1 VSISGVKVVG
11 GTEAVSVFGPNGN
24 TRVDSL
30 TVTNSEF
37 VGQSN
42 GSVIVDL
49 QSGTS
54 DLSSLTITN
63 VKISQDNTVANEN
76 AKHQGIVAW
85 GFDGNATITNVT
97 IEGEVGVSSAT
108 ASAPYYGILLQGSTK
123 AYTAPMAAG
132 NVTLTDVTVNGAFAK
147 SAVGVYNYTNIDN
160 VTGTNVDVSGSLNG
174 PAPWGQAV
182 TISGVDGSYDASR
195 LGLVLGSNYTQLGV
209 DTTPESNNT
218 LTGTA
223 GADVLYDAMG
233 GNDTL
238 IGGAGNDTLS
248 GGAGND
254 TAVVNG
260 TTASDALFGRQS
272 GTNALTVSTSLTGTD
287 VLSGVEFVA
296 LQSANQALLK
306 TFVMVDE
313 FANNAAAI
321 AAAPSGAVLV
331 KAGPLN
337 VSLVDAASALAK
349 ALSYYGPDA
358 VTINASAAD
367 LLAAG
372 PSLGQMRAS
381 GVDTFTTTDVISK
394 AEYDILVTNTGAA
407 GSIVLPSVT
416 ITDDEANVANI
427 AGGAVV
433 YTFTFATPVT
443 NFTASDVTVTNGTVG
458 ALVASTVPA
467 EVGRVFTM
475 AVTPTPGFD
484 GNMSLTVANAASG
497 NQAVDTLISTA
508 VALDLTSDTGANTA
522 DDLTKTPL
530 STFEVTF
537 NAARAE
543 AGDTIEVIKGGV
555 VLGTATLNGT
565 TAAAGKVSVMLT
577 TALTEGN
584 TNSLTA
590 KHSDAAGNAISSSA
604 LAVTLDTVAPD
615 APIAKLSAS
624 SDTGVASDN
633 RSNQTSVTLDV
644 ASLEAGRVA
653 TYSLNSGAAQT
664 YSGSSFNLT
673 GLSANTTHTV
683 VVNQTDMAGNLSA
696 SSSYTFTVDTL
707 APSLLSS
714 AGLNTTQLQTFWNA
728 QLQSDGVTVKL
739 LFSEAMD
746 PSHMAGVIGNLKVQ
760 AAGYTV
766 DVTNAVMDSINP
778 NMVILTLEKAITTGV
793 TAKVSYTDPAGET
806 VSAVLQDIAGNDLAS
821 GLWTAKSLSAVNAAT
836 VSADVRV
843 FDGGLFGGTGNNTL
857 TYKGQGTEF
866 LSGGAGDD
874 TIKVSATGNAAS
886 WLIASYAMD
895 TSTDT
900 SNLGI
905 QANVG
910 TGQNVYNFTQIGQ
923 YANSVFAQGES
934 IDVGTSKFK
943 VNGAVLQIAS
953 AANETLYI
961 DTDVIG
967 ANSSIQIGSGKG
979 SETIIDETDSTLRS
993 DTVLYK
999 LAASNSDQGV
1009 NADALLASRSA
1020 LLAAIESV
1028 MTPTVDNTMSVKIGG
1043 KTDTLQGMERVQ
1055 FLTGD
1060 GSTVNVAMVGNAV
1073 GNNGYHS
1080 LAAMTAD
1087 VAVGGNNVQAVI
1099 VSKDNFKG
1107 QDHSSVLS
1115 QIDGMFS
1122 TTVNNRL
1129 ALNLNPGSDSPTELI
1144 GTSKVIFET
1153 KDSSNPVT
1161 VLIVGADG
1169 YASID
1174 AAMND
1179 AQPGDVI
1186 YITDNALT
1194 GATNYTVFKE
1204 GMIFMANSSSANNQL
1219 TLELGYLEIPA
1230 TAENPNPVQSNVI
1243 QSLFLMGNANINVN
1257 GNQMDNVIV
1266 GNRGNNLILG
1276 NDGNDKITTGGG
1288 ADMVY
1293 GGIGNDTLVAQSGS
1307 ASGSTL
1313 LNGGAGNDLLIVA
1326 TTDNARV
1333 VMTGGV
1339 GEDTFKVGSLASDN
1353 GNLALNAVITDL
1365 SARNGDHLDFS
1376 QLLNSSGAAVS
1387 KAEAFQ
1393 ADTYSGGNL
1402 VFNFTNALNFKST
1415 STDVNAVGELID
1427 TIVNVRGSVTVNMT
1441 TVSNVENALEV
1452 KDSVPGKV
1460 HKTIAQDVYGT
1471 DSSLSA
1477 EIQKLVPLFERNPI
1491 D

>member
-1 VSISGVKVVG
+1 
-11 GTEAVSVFGPNGN
+11 
-24 TRVDSL
+24 
-30 TVTNSEF
+30 
-37 VGQSN
+37 
-42 GSVIVDL
+42 
-49 QSGTS
+49 
-54 DLSSLTITN
+54 
-63 VKISQDNTVANEN
+63 
-76 AKHQGIVAW
+76 
-85 GFDGNATITNVT
+85 
-97 IEGEVGVSSAT
+97 
-108 ASAPYYGILLQGSTK
+108 
-123 AYTAPMAAG
+123 
-132 NVTLTDVTVNGAFAK
+132 
-147 SAVGVYNYTNIDN
+147 
-160 VTGTNVDVSGSLNG
+160 
-174 PAPWGQAV
+174 
-182 TISGVDGSYDASR
+182 
-195 LGLVLGSNYTQLGV
+195 
-209 DTTPESNNT
+209 
-218 LTGTA
+218 
-223 GADVLYDAMG
+223 
-233 GNDTL
+233 
-238 IGGAGNDTLS
+238 
-248 GGAGND
+248 
-254 TAVVNG
+254 
-260 TTASDALFGRQS
+260 
-272 GTNALTVSTSLTGTD
+272 
-287 VLSGVEFVA
+287 
-296 LQSANQALLK
+296 
-306 TFVMVDE
+306 
-313 FANNAAAI
+313 
-321 AAAPSGAVLV
+321 
-331 KAGPLN
+331 
-337 VSLVDAASALAK
+337 
-349 ALSYYGPDA
+349 

-590 KHSDAAGNAISSSA
+590 KHSDAAGNAISSSS

-633 RSNQTSVTLDV
+633 RTNQTSVTLDV

-653 TYSLNSGAAQT
+653 TYSLNGGAAQT

-766 DVTNAVMDSINP
+766 DVTNAVMDSTNP

-979 SETIIDETDSTLRS
+979 SETIIDKTDSTLRS

-1028 MTPTVDNTMSVKIGG
+1028 MTPTVDNTMSVNIGG

-1087 VAVGGNNVQAVI
+1087 VAVGGNDVQAVI

-1122 TTVNNRL
+1122 TTANNRL

-1471 DSSLSA
+1471 DSSMSA